1 MVALGIQVD
10 ASDSSFRGMQR
21 WIREANS
28 KPKLKVQCIS
38 QLGLLKQNTI
48 DLGNFNNR
56 YLLFTVLESEKSK
69 IKVSAR

>member
-28 KPKLKVQCIS
+28 KPKLK
-38 QLGLLKQNTI
+38 LLKQNTI

>member
-1 MVALGIQVD
+1 MVAFGIHVD

-28 KPKLKVQCIS
+28 KPKLK
-38 QLGLLKQNTI
+38 LLKQNTI